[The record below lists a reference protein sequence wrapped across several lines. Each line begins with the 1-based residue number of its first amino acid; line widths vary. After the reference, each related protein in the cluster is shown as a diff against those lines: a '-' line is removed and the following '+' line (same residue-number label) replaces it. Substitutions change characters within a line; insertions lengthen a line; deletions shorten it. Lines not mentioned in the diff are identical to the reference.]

1 MPTAMN
7 DLKQTSAPDMPVKQG
22 HPDLRQT
29 VENTVRQAEKRACTF
44 YGLDLPDATIDFSL
58 RGRCAGQARIERNG
72 QTCLRFNR
80 QLLIENFDDFL
91 SNTIPHEVAHLVV
104 NWPFRNLRQRP
115 RPHGPEW
122 QAVMKDCFGLEPVRC
137 HSYRTSPARVVPKP
151 FLYACSCREHQL
163 TSIMH
168 KRIYRSS
175 QAICTACR
183 TPLIFIAK
191 QILQG
196 P

>member
-1 MPTAMN
+1 MPG
-7 DLKQTSAPDMPVKQG
+7 KPDY
-22 HPDLRQT
+22 PDLRQA
-29 VENTVRQAEKRACTF
+29 VEAAVRRAEKQARAF
-44 YGLDLPDATIDFSL
+44 YGLDLPGAMIDFSL

-72 QTCLRFNR
+72 QTCLRINR
-80 QLLIENFDDFL
+80 QLLIENLEDFL

-104 NWPFRNLRQRP
+104 NWPYRNRRQRP

-137 HSYRTSPARVVPKP
+137 HSYRTSLARIVPRP
-151 FLYACSCREHQL
+151 FLYACNCREHRL

-168 KRIYRSS
+168 KRISRSS
-175 QAICTACR
+175 QALCKACR
-183 TPLIFIAK
+183 APLRFIVK
-191 QILQG
+191 QILSE